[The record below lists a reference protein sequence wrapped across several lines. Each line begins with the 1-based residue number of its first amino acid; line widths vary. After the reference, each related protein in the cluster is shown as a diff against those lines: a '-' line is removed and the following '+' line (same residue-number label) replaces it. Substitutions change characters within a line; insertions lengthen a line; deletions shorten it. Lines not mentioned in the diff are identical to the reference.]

1 MLIDVTSDS
10 AIVEPR
16 IRARR
21 GVLAVAVLLGLV
33 QTIAAREAPAIKQLE
48 ANGTSLAYLEQG
60 SGTAVVFVHGSGADL
75 RTWGNQM
82 GPVGAS
88 YRAIAY
94 SRRFHHPNPI
104 ADGGPAYS
112 AALHASDLEA
122 FIDQLHAGP
131 VHLVASS
138 YGAAVAL
145 LVARDR
151 PELVRSMVLTEPAL
165 LSLLPSSAPERAGL
179 AGLQVA
185 RERLASGDTDGA
197 IASFVDTII
206 GPGAALLMPA
216 STRVM
221 VNDNLPALRR
231 EAAAP
236 DPDPVF
242 RCADAAR
249 VRAPVLLLTGGSSP
263 AFFLAIA
270 RELAACLPQ
279 VERVSVP
286 GAAHAVHAQQPA
298 RFNELTL
305 QFLQK
310 H

>member
-1 MLIDVTSDS
+1 VT
-10 AIVEPR
+10 
-16 IRARR
+16 
-21 GVLAVAVLLGLV
+21 VL
-33 QTIAAREAPAIKQLE
+33 QTVAAREAPSLKQLE
-48 ANGTSLAYLEQG
+48 VNGTSLAYVEQG
-60 SGTAVVFVHGSGADL
+60 TGTPVVFVHGSGADL

-82 GPVGAS
+82 APVGAS

-94 SRRFHHPNPI
+94 SRRYHHPNAVP
-104 ADGGPAYS
+104 DGGPAYS
-112 AALHASDLEA
+112 AALHATDLEG

-145 LVARDR
+145 LAARDR
-151 PELVRSMVLTEPAL
+151 PALVRSMVLTEPAL
-165 LSLLPSSAPERAGL
+165 LSLLSSSAPERAGL
-179 AGLQVA
+179 AGLSVA
-185 RERLASGDTDGA
+185 RERLAAGDTDGA

-206 GPGAALLMPA
+206 GPGASMLMPA

-221 VNDNLPALRR
+221 IHDNLPALRR

-242 RCADAAR
+242 SCADAAR

-263 AFFLAIA
+263 GFFLAIA
-270 RELAACLPQ
+270 RELAACLPI
-279 VERVSVP
+279 VEHVSVP

-298 RFNELTL
+298 RFNELVL
-305 QFLQK
+305 GFLKK

>member
-1 MLIDVTSDS
+1 M
-10 AIVEPR
+10 
-16 IRARR
+16 
-21 GVLAVAVLLGLV
+21 VALL
-33 QTIAAREAPAIKQLE
+33 QTMAAHEANEITRLD
-48 ANGTSLAYLEQG
+48 ANGTSLAYVEQG
-60 SGTAVVFVHGSGADL
+60 TGTAVVFVHGSGADL

-82 GPVGAS
+82 APIGAS

-94 SRRFHHPNPI
+94 SRRYHHPNPVI
-104 ADGGPAYS
+104 DDGPPYT
-112 AALHASDLEA
+112 AALHAADLEA
-122 FIDQLHAGP
+122 FIERLHAGP

-138 YGAAVAL
+138 YGGAVAL
-145 LVARDR
+145 LAARDR

-165 LSLLPSSAPERAGL
+165 LSLLPASAPERSGL
-179 AGLQVA
+179 AGLTTA
-185 RERLASGDTDGA
+185 RERLANGDTDGA

-206 GPGAALLMPA
+206 GPGASLLVPQ

-221 VNDNLPALRR
+221 INDNLAALRR

-242 RCADAAR
+242 SCADAAR

-263 AFFLAIA
+263 PFFLAIA
-270 RELAACLPQ
+270 RELAACLPV
-279 VERVSVP
+279 VEHVSVP

-298 RFNELTL
+298 RFNELVL
-305 QFLQK
+305 GFLAK